1 LRDSGLTA
9 TFGKAMVRRRRS
21 NREQTLYEAL
31 NLLAILPF
39 PNIDPVAFAI
49 GPLAVHWYGL
59 AYVAG
64 IMIGWLYAR
73 KLIDRPT
80 LWKGDAAPMTKTHLD
95 DFLVW
100 IAVGIVVG
108 GRTGY
113 VLFYDLPVM
122 LENPIRIIQIWN
134 GGMSFHGGLMGAI
147 VAMILFARKNMI
159 PVWSMFDIIAAVVP
173 IGLLFGRIANFING
187 ELWGRLSSAPWAI
200 VFPTGGPFARHPSQ
214 LYEAALEGIVLLLLL
229 ASLIFGIKA
238 FKTPGLI
245 AGIFVMGYGLS
256 RIFVEFFREP
266 DAQLGYLLGTNWLTM
281 GMVLSSPM
289 VLIGLWA
296 ALRALVAVRTAKA

>member
-1 LRDSGLTA
+1 
-9 TFGKAMVRRRRS
+9 M
-21 NREQTLYEAL
+21 YEAL

-39 PNIDPVAFAI
+39 PNIDPVAFSI

-64 IMIGWLYAR
+64 IMIGWFYAR

-100 IAVGIVVG
+100 IAVGIVLG

-113 VLFYDLPVM
+113 VLFYDFAPM
-122 LENPIRIIQIWN
+122 LEDPIRIIQIWN

-147 VAMILFARKNMI
+147 VAMILFARKNAI

-214 LYEAALEGIVLLLLL
+214 LYEAGLEGIVLLLVL
-229 ASLIFGIKA
+229 AALIFGIRA
-238 FKTPGLI
+238 FKKPGLI

-266 DAQLGYLLGTNWLTM
+266 DAQLGYLLGTSWLTM
-281 GMVLSSPM
+281 GMVLSTPM
-289 VLIGLWA
+289 VVIGLWA
-296 ALRALVAVRTAKA
+296 ALRAQIAARTTEA

>member
-1 LRDSGLTA
+1 
-9 TFGKAMVRRRRS
+9 M
-21 NREQTLYEAL
+21 YEAL

-39 PNIDPVAFAI
+39 PNIDPVAFSI
-49 GPLAVHWYGL
+49 GPLSVHWYGL

-64 IMIGWLYAR
+64 IMIGWFYAR

-80 LWKGDAAPMTKTHLD
+80 LWKGDTAPMTKTHLD

-113 VLFYDLPVM
+113 ILFYDLAPM
-122 LENPIRIIQIWN
+122 LEDPIRIIQIWT

-147 VAMILFARKNMI
+147 VAMILFARKNAI

-173 IGLLFGRIANFING
+173 IGLFFGRIANFING

-214 LYEAALEGIVLLLLL
+214 LYEAGLEGIVLLLVL
-229 ASLIFGIKA
+229 AALIFGIKA

-266 DAQLGYLLGTNWLTM
+266 DAQLGYLLGTSWLTM
-281 GMVLSSPM
+281 GMVLSLPM

-296 ALRALVAVRTAKA
+296 ALRALVAARTAEA

>member
-1 LRDSGLTA
+1 
-9 TFGKAMVRRRRS
+9 
-21 NREQTLYEAL
+21 LYEAL
-31 NLLAILPF
+31 NFLAILPF
-39 PNIDPVAFAI
+39 PDIDPVAFAI

-122 LENPIRIIQIWN
+122 MENPIRIIQIWN

-147 VAMILFARKNMI
+147 VAMILFARKNVI

-238 FKTPGLI
+238 FKKPGLI

-281 GMVLSSPM
+281 GMVLSCPM

-296 ALRALVAVRTAKA
+296 ALRALVAARTAKA

>member
-1 LRDSGLTA
+1 
-9 TFGKAMVRRRRS
+9 M
-21 NREQTLYEAL
+21 YEAL
-31 NLLAILPF
+31 NFLAILPF
-39 PNIDPVAFAI
+39 PDIDPVAFAI

-64 IMIGWLYAR
+64 IIIGWLYAR

-122 LENPIRIIQIWN
+122 MENPIRIIQIWN

-147 VAMILFARKNMI
+147 VAMILFARKNVI

-238 FKTPGLI
+238 FKKPGLI

-281 GMVLSSPM
+281 GMVLSCPM

-296 ALRALVAVRTAKA
+296 ALRALVAARTAKA

>member
-1 LRDSGLTA
+1 
-9 TFGKAMVRRRRS
+9 M
-21 NREQTLYEAL
+21 YEAL

-39 PNIDPVAFAI
+39 PNIDPVAFSI
-49 GPLAVHWYGL
+49 GPLSVHWYGL

-64 IMIGWLYAR
+64 IMIGWFYAR

-80 LWKGDAAPMTKTHLD
+80 LWKGDTAPMTKTHLD

-113 VLFYDLPVM
+113 ILFYDLAPM
-122 LENPIRIIQIWN
+122 LEDPVRIIQIWN

-147 VAMILFARKNMI
+147 VAMILFARKNAI

-173 IGLLFGRIANFING
+173 IGLFFGRIANFING

-214 LYEAALEGIVLLLLL
+214 LYEAGLEGIVLLLVL
-229 ASLIFGIKA
+229 AALIFGIKA

-266 DAQLGYLLGTNWLTM
+266 DAQLGYLLATSWLTM
-281 GMVLSSPM
+281 GMVLSLPM

-296 ALRALVAVRTAKA
+296 ALRALVATRTAEA

>member
-1 LRDSGLTA
+1 
-9 TFGKAMVRRRRS
+9 M
-21 NREQTLYEAL
+21 YEAL

-245 AGIFVMGYGLS
+245 AGIFVTGYGLS

>member
-1 LRDSGLTA
+1 
-9 TFGKAMVRRRRS
+9 M
-21 NREQTLYEAL
+21 YEAL

-39 PNIDPVAFAI
+39 PNIDPVAFSI
-49 GPLAVHWYGL
+49 GPLSVHWYGL

-64 IMIGWLYAR
+64 IMIGWFYAR

-80 LWKGDAAPMTKTHLD
+80 LWKGDTAPMTKTHLD

-113 VLFYDLPVM
+113 ILFYDLAPM
-122 LENPIRIIQIWN
+122 LEDPVRIIEIWN

-147 VAMILFARKNMI
+147 VAMILFARKNAI

-173 IGLLFGRIANFING
+173 IGLFFGRIANFING

-214 LYEAALEGIVLLLLL
+214 LYEAGLEGIVLLLVL
-229 ASLIFGIKA
+229 AALIFGIKA

-266 DAQLGYLLGTNWLTM
+266 DAQLGYLLGTSWLTM
-281 GMVLSSPM
+281 GMVLSLPM

-296 ALRALVAVRTAKA
+296 ALRALVAARTAEA

>member
-1 LRDSGLTA
+1 
-9 TFGKAMVRRRRS
+9 M
-21 NREQTLYEAL
+21 YEAL
-31 NLLAILPF
+31 NFLAILPF
-39 PNIDPVAFAI
+39 PNIDPVAFSI

-64 IMIGWLYAR
+64 IMIGWFYAR

-80 LWKGDAAPMTKTHLD
+80 LWKGDAVPMTKTHLD

-122 LENPIRIIQIWN
+122 LEDPIRIIQIWN

-147 VAMILFARKNMI
+147 VAMILFARKNAI
-159 PVWSMFDIIAAVVP
+159 PVWSMFDVIAAVVP
-173 IGLLFGRIANFING
+173 IGLFFGRIANFING

-200 VFPTGGPFARHPSQ
+200 IFPTGGPFARHPSQ
-214 LYEAALEGIVLLLLL
+214 LYEAGLEGIVLLLVL
-229 ASLIFGIKA
+229 AALIFGLKA
-238 FKTPGLI
+238 FKKPGLI

-266 DAQLGYLLGTNWLTM
+266 DAQLGYLVGTNWLTM

-296 ALRALVAVRTAKA
+296 ALRALVAARAAEA